1 MEFLDAAQTLRENG
15 WLSHTPVAFQDA
27 VLSRVTFHRY
37 KAGEVIL
44 RCAQPGNAIVGLAQG
59 CLACQL
65 PPRVDASSLVHL
77 FAPGSWTGEL
87 SFFSGGVRRVDTI
100 AYTDSYCVRLSKAN
114 LEKIVKVEPGY
125 WQWCNLLTAL
135 TFDVTLM
142 TLDALTTFD
151 ATARIAKTLK
161 RLAIISE
168 KTSLAKTSQADI
180 GAMAGLSRKGAH
192 DALKR
197 LEQMGIVRC
206 GYGTVD
212 ILCRDALEQVVQ
224 GVKSPV

>member
-1 MEFLDAAQTLRENG
+1 
-15 WLSHTPVAFQDA
+15 
-27 VLSRVTFHRY
+27 
-37 KAGEVIL
+37 
-44 RCAQPGNAIVGLAQG
+44 
-59 CLACQL
+59 
-65 PPRVDASSLVHL
+65 
-77 FAPGSWTGEL
+77 
-87 SFFSGGVRRVDTI
+87 
-100 AYTDSYCVRLSKAN
+100 
-114 LEKIVKVEPGY
+114 
-125 WQWCNLLTAL
+125 
-135 TFDVTLM
+135 M

>member
-1 MEFLDAAQTLRENG
+1 MPIAA
-15 WLSHTPVAFQDA
+15 AC
-27 VLSRVTFHRY
+27 
-37 KAGEVIL
+37 
-44 RCAQPGNAIVGLAQG
+44 RCFEPG
-59 CLACQL
+59 
-65 PPRVDASSLVHL
+65 SLVR
-77 FAPGSWTGEL
+77 TGFMDGGIV
-87 SFFSGGVRRVDTI
+87 FFQRGCSSGRYNCLHRQLLRAAKQSQSG
-100 AYTDSYCVRLSKAN
+100 
-114 LEKIVKVEPGY
+114 KIVKVEPGY